1 MTLARSHWNM
11 RLILGISFLAI
22 FFGLAA
28 QGAAQDYRGK
38 VQGTV
43 TDEAGAA
50 IPGTNVVLHNN
61 ATGVEV
67 TRQSSEDGH
76 YIFDFVDP
84 GIYTVTVEQSGFK
97 KAEQK
102 NVTIQQRGDLTV
114 DITLAIGQVSEVV
127 TVEAPPV
134 EVKFNSS
141 GQTLT
146 IENKVIDQLPIRGR
160 NPYNIATLDPTV
172 SPGTGATS
180 NENRPYH
187 HAYANDIDAGG
198 GTQRANDVLLDGVP
212 LTSSFKTSYTPA
224 IDAVQEVT
232 FQKNAVDSEYGYSAG
247 GIIVLN
253 MKAGTNDYH
262 GTAIA
267 NGRSPRFNA
276 FNDPTLKRTAGADER
291 NFRGTNLKIF
301 GGTFGGHIIKNKLF
315 TFTSYEHWKDASPL
329 SFTLTVPTA
338 LERAGDFS
346 QSRIGG
352 VLRTIYD
359 PLTSTGSS
367 GTRTAFAGNIIP
379 TNRFDPTAVKLLAAL
394 PLPNLPGNQDNLQ
407 GFKVNNTTYWN
418 FSERVDWNYSEKS
431 KTFFR
436 IGRFK
441 ANLLEN
447 NPTGS
452 ALLPVNGSNRYGL
465 SIAADTVY
473 TISPKLL
480 LNVRANYHRLT
491 DEYAAD
497 TALLGTDGLGQLF
510 PNFYSSLFTA
520 NQVYYPALDFGSNN
534 FGSSSNVRFGRP
546 GREFSQH
553 PQGFGGSARLNTY
566 VANHSIKFG
575 GEYRVD
581 KGKGARFEPLNF
593 LFRQQLTANA
603 NSSPNL
609 TNSGSSFATFLLG
622 YIDNNSFAS
631 RIPIQEVVSPGYAAY
646 FMDDYKV
653 SGRLT
658 LNLGLRYEYEPGPV
672 DAQNRLTQR
681 LDLTNPIPEFIAT
694 PPAIPATV
702 TSLLASKN
710 ERQLFNGAWIFANDS
725 NRSVFQKKK
734 LNLLPRLGGA
744 FKVDDKS
751 VIRFG
756 YARYQTPSSKI
767 RDPLGDFVNQYAG
780 FATTTTAAPTINN
793 GRPQVTLS
801 NPFPANLTPIQ
812 QPLGQSLGRYTN
824 LGNSIGAAGNATNG
838 LDQFIQRPQVND
850 RISLSYQRGVWGH
863 FVVDLD
869 YFYNRGSHVPYAVD
883 LNMVDPAFSY
893 ETPRSVLNQ
902 SVANPFFNYLTPDK
916 FPGSLRTQTNITIGA
931 LLRPYPQY
939 GVINQT
945 NTNGKKEHLQS
956 FEVQV
961 QRPFAKGLS
970 VLVAY
975 AYQREQ
981 TQEFFDEFATFARQF
996 TWRDTDTPRN
1006 RLTSAVSWDIPI
1018 GRNGWLLKDA
1028 PRAVDLAVGG
1038 WQFTTTTRV
1047 YSGRPIFFTQNLLVD
1062 GNPKLD
1068 HPTNNLYFDITKFR
1082 RLPTTTNPDGV
1093 TANPNDPVNLHRRDN
1108 PYTYAGLNGPGIWQ
1122 TDMTLSKSF
1131 RITERFRLE
1140 TRIEAYNA
1148 FNHVN
1153 FDNPTVD
1160 FTSANFGKVT
1170 RKLVA
1175 YNGRE
1180 MQYGLRLVF

>member
-1 MTLARSHWNM
+1 MNLAKSNWNI
-11 RLILGISFLAI
+11 RLIWGISFMVV
-22 FFGLAA
+22 FFGLAS
-28 QGAAQDYRGK
+28 QVAAQDYRGK
-38 VQGTV
+38 VQGNI

-50 IPGTNVVLHNN
+50 ILGANVVLHNDE
-61 ATGVEV
+61 TGVDV
-67 TRQSSEDGH
+67 TRQASDDGH
-76 YIFDFVDP
+76 YIFDFVSP
-84 GIYTVTVEQSGFK
+84 GVYTIIVEQSGFK

-102 NVTIQQRGDLTV
+102 NVTVQQRGDVTV
-114 DITLAIGQVSEVV
+114 DIKLSVGQVSEVV

-134 EVKFNSS
+134 EIQFNSS
-141 GQTLT
+141 GQALT

-172 SPGTGATS
+172 APGTGATS

-212 LTSSFKTSYTPA
+212 LTSSYKTSYTPA

-253 MKAGTNDYH
+253 MKAGTNQFH

-276 FNDPTLKRTAGADER
+276 FNDPTLKRTTGADET

-301 GGTFGGHIIKNKLF
+301 GGTLGGPIIKNKLF

-329 SFTLTVPTA
+329 SFILTVPTA
-338 LERAGDFS
+338 LERTGDFS
-346 QSRIGG
+346 QTKFGG

-359 PLTSTGSS
+359 PLTSTGTS

-379 TNRFDPTAVKLLAAL
+379 SSRFDPTAVKLLAAL

-407 GFKVNNTTYWN
+407 GFKVNNTSYWN
-418 FSERVDWNYSEKS
+418 FSERVDWNLSEKS

-436 IGRFK
+436 LGRFK

-473 TISPKLL
+473 TFSPKWL

-497 TALLGTDGLGQLF
+497 TALLGSDGLSQLF
-510 PNFYSSLFTA
+510 PSFYSSLYTID
-520 NQVYYPALDFGSNN
+520 QVFYPALDFGSNT
-534 FGSSSNVRFGRP
+534 FGSASNLRFGRP

-566 VANHSIKFG
+566 IADHSIKFG

-609 TNSGSSFATFLLG
+609 NTTGSAFATFLLG

-631 RIPIQEVVSPGYAAY
+631 RVPLQEVVSPGYAAY

-653 SGRLT
+653 NTRLT
-658 LNLGLRYEYEPGPV
+658 LNLGLRWEYEPGPV
-672 DAQNRLTQR
+672 DAQNRISQR
-681 LDLTNPIPEFIAT
+681 LDLTQPIPEFIAT
-694 PPAIPATV
+694 PPAIPSTV

-710 ERQLFNGAWIFANDS
+710 EKQIFNGAWIFATDD
-725 NRSVFQKKK
+725 NRSVFHKKK
-734 LNLLPRLGGA
+734 LNLLPRVGGA
-744 FKVDDKS
+744 FKINDKS
-751 VIRFG
+751 VFRFG
-756 YARYQTPSSKI
+756 YARYQTPSSRI
-767 RDPLGDFVNQYAG
+767 RDPLGDFVNQYSG
-780 FATTTTAAPTINN
+780 FATTTTAAPTISN
-793 GRPQVTLS
+793 GIPQVRLS
-801 NPFPANLTPIQ
+801 NPFPSNLTPIQ

-838 LDQFIQRPQVND
+838 LDQYEQRPQIND
-850 RISLSYQRGVWGH
+850 RISLSYQRGIWGH
-863 FVVDLD
+863 FVLDLD
-869 YFYNRGSHVPYAVD
+869 YFSNRGHNVPYAVD
-883 LNMVDPAFSY
+883 INMIDPAFSY
-893 ETPRSVLNQ
+893 ETARSVLNQ

-916 FPGSLRTQTNITIGA
+916 FPGTLRTQSTITIGN

-945 NTNGKKEHLQS
+945 NTNGKKERLQS
-956 FEVQV
+956 FEIQV
-961 QRPFAKGLS
+961 QRPFNNGLS

-975 AYQREQ
+975 AYQSEQ
-981 TQEFFDEFATFARQF
+981 SQEFFDDFATFARQF

-1006 RLTSAVSWDIPI
+1006 RLTSALSWNIPV
-1018 GRNGWLLKDA
+1018 GRGGWLLKDA
-1028 PRAVDLAVGG
+1028 PKAVDLALGG
-1038 WQFTTTTRV
+1038 WQFTTATHV
-1047 YSGRPIFFTQNLLVD
+1047 YSGRPLFFTQNLIVD
-1062 GNPKLD
+1062 GNPRISN
-1068 HPTNNLYFDITKFR
+1068 PTHDRYFDTSKFHA
-1082 RLPTTTNPDGV
+1082 LPTSTLAT
-1093 TANPNDPVNLHRRDN
+1093 DPVNLHRRDN
-1108 PYTYAGLNGPGIWQ
+1108 PVTYPGLVGPTTWQ
-1122 TDMTLSKSF
+1122 TDMTISKAF
-1131 RITERFRLE
+1131 RLTERFRLE
-1140 TRIEAYNA
+1140 TRLEAYNA
-1148 FNHVN
+1148 FNRVN

-1160 FTSANFGKVT
+1160 FTSANFGKIT

-1180 MQYGLRLVF
+1180 VQYGLRLVF